1 MMSDPEDR
9 VNSASSGPEPNER
22 LRRIQARMRLAVA
35 LAKRDPLP
43 RSAIDPLA
51 RIVVVRCTAM
61 AETPER
67 IDDGIWRW
75 TARHPEWHPAGF
87 GDEVA
92 SFALTTD
99 AELLLIDPLLPT
111 DPAPIHEL
119 VDAEAGESGIAV
131 LITIPYH
138 VRDAERLRR
147 EHGTRCTIWGHEACV
162 SRLEKR
168 AGFHAI
174 TPQTELPAGVRAHA
188 IGSPRRQEQPLWI
201 PSHKALAFG
210 DAVIETGGRLRV
222 WEGDLDSERRTRWY
236 RDRFVP
242 TLKPLLDLGP
252 ERVLVTH
259 GDPILDDG
267 RAKLS
272 SALRSKPWN
281 PRGAG

>member
-1 MMSDPEDR
+1 MRSTAP
-9 VNSASSGPEPNER
+9 SAE
-22 LRRIQARMRLAVA
+22 
-35 LAKRDPLP
+35 
-43 RSAIDPLA
+43 IDPLA
-51 RIVVVRCTAM
+51 RILAVLCTAM

-67 IDDGIWRW
+67 IDDDIWRW

-92 SFALTTD
+92 CFALKTD
-99 AELLLIDPLLPT
+99 AELLLIDPLLPA

-119 VDAEAGESGIAV
+119 VDAEAGEHGIAV
-131 LITIPYH
+131 LVTIPYH

-147 EHGTRCTIWGHEACV
+147 KHGRRCTIWGHEACA
-162 SRLEKR
+162 SRLAKR

-201 PSHKALAFG
+201 PSHRALAFG

-222 WEGDLDSERRTRWY
+222 WEDDLDSEQRTRWY
-236 RDRFVP
+236 RDRFIP

-259 GDPILDDG
+259 GDPVLGDG
-267 RAKLS
+267 RAKLA
-272 SALRSKPWN
+272 SALRAKPWN
-281 PRGAG
+281 RRGAG

>member
-1 MMSDPEDR
+1 MARQSS
-9 VNSASSGPEPNER
+9 VASVTP
-22 LRRIQARMRLAVA
+22 A
-35 LAKRDPLP
+35 LAALGNAGPGD
-43 RSAIDPLA
+43 DPLA
-51 RIVVVRCTAM
+51 RILAVPCTAM
-61 AETPER
+61 PETPEQ

-92 SFALTTD
+92 CFALKTD
-99 AELLLIDPLLPT
+99 AELLLIDPLLPA

-119 VDAEAGESGIAV
+119 VDAEAGEHGIAV
-131 LITIPYH
+131 LVTTPYH

-147 EHGTRCTIWGHEACV
+147 KHGRRCTIWGHEACA
-162 SRLEKR
+162 SRLAKR
-168 AGFHAI
+168 AGFHPI
-174 TPQTELPAGVRAHA
+174 TPQTEGPAGVRAHA

-210 DAVIETGGRLRV
+210 DAVIETAGRLRV
-222 WEGDLDSERRTRWY
+222 WEDDLDSEQRTRWY
-236 RDRFVP
+236 RDRLIP

-259 GDPILDDG
+259 GDPVLVDG

-272 SALRSKPWN
+272 SALRSKSWN
-281 PRGAG
+281 RRGAG